1 MTTRLRRLLV
11 VGIIAVLLL
20 LLVRAGL
27 DLWASRRVDA
37 AVARLE
43 ERYGRLHEGAL
54 IVPPVPAGENRA
66 RAYRAAAALVD
77 LAPLAPPTNNPFVL
91 GQSLAMLLQAEPGA
105 PLPADLRAFVDANAA
120 ALRIADEARTRRQSN
135 WEGDYSATVSMP
147 PWADVRVLSNVIYLA
162 ARRDLD
168 DGRVDDAANAV
179 ASGLALSASMRQEPN
194 LIAQLIR
201 GALGTQHFDAV
212 QRLLT
217 QADPSKAS
225 LEELARWLA
234 EDREPRPMDVGLRGE
249 LTLLHAGFVRVENGE
264 RGVGTM
270 GELPSWTGPLATLGR
285 PLVRLEHARYLEV
298 LGRLLDVQTG
308 PRPRPTIET
317 PTQSRWLFLK
327 GTVHVALPGLIR
339 TMDTSDQFTTHHGL
353 AELAVALRRY
363 RLDHG
368 MYPDALSAL
377 VPDYVPA
384 LPIDASTGQPPVY
397 AREGSGFRLRAEP
410 MKGVT
415 GQRAT
420 ATDWAVLR

>member
-1 MTTRLRRLLV
+1 MTTRLRRLLL

-43 ERYGRLHEGAL
+43 ERYGPLHEGTL
-54 IVPPVPAGENRA
+54 IVPPVPAGDNRA

-77 LAPLAPPTNNPFVL
+77 LTPLTGEHNL
-91 GQSLAMLLQAEPGA
+91 GASFAKLRQTEPGT
-105 PLPADLRAFVDANAA
+105 PLPADLRAVVNANHAS
-120 ALRIADEARTRRQSN
+120 LRILAEARARPQSN
-135 WEGDYSATVSMP
+135 WEGDYILNAVADMP
-147 PWADVRVLSNVIYLA
+147 WWTGVRTLSTLLYMA
-162 ARRDLD
+162 ALRDLE
-168 DGRVDDAANAV
+168 DGRVDDAAMAI
-179 ASGLALSASMRQEPN
+179 ASGLALSASMKQEPN
-194 LIAQLIR
+194 LIAQLLR
-201 GALGTQHFDAV
+201 SAFGTQHFDAV

-217 QADPSKAS
+217 QAEPSKAS

-234 EDREPRPMDVGLRGE
+234 EAREPRPMDVGLRGE

-264 RGVGTM
+264 RGIGTL
-270 GELPSWTGPLATLGR
+270 GELPSWAGPLATLGR
-285 PLVRLEHARYLEV
+285 PLVRLEHARYLEA

-308 PRPRPTIET
+308 PRPRPAIET

-363 RLDHG
+363 RLDQG
-368 MYPDALSAL
+368 AYPDTLSAL
-377 VPDYVPA
+377 VPEYVTT
-384 LPIDASTGQPPVY
+384 LPVDAATGQPPLY
-397 AREGSGFRLRAEP
+397 TREGTGFRLRAAP

-420 ATDWAVLR
+420 AMDWVVPK